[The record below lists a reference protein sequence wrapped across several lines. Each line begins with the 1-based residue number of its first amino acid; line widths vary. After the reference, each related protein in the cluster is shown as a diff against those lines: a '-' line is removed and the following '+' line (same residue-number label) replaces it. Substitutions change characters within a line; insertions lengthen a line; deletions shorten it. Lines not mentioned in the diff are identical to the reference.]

1 MMRVGVSLRNTPT
14 VTVSAGRRFTIS
26 RASAGEICRGLGA
39 KTMTFVQTTVHAT
52 HPIVA
57 PLARCLVHVVFTLIA
72 VPAAGEFDDV
82 WFTLP

>member
-1 MMRVGVSLRNTPT
+1 MFQRS
-14 VTVSAGRRFTIS
+14 F
-26 RASAGEICRGLGA
+26 RAKAMASVRA
-39 KTMTFVQTTVHAT
+39 TVHAA

-82 WFTLP
+82 WLTLP